1 MQTSLGYP
9 IQNGILNII
18 DAIQHDNYPITID
31 EYGYYMWVDI
41 PNGSKRAIY
50 GCDYGINKNA
60 IIHRVFDDKIIC
72 SKMLHQAGFKTPK
85 SFLFV
90 KSKSVYTN
98 EHNSIKSALDFAES
112 IGYPLIVKPTHGLK
126 GRGVVKIKN
135 KQILK
140 HYLEVF
146 NKEETGA
153 FNLILQEFINWKD
166 IRVIFLDG
174 NIESVYQ
181 RIAAYIIGDGKQTIQ
196 ELISEKDVKVDR
208 EVVSNYLTHEKMTLE
223 TVLKE
228 GERVQY
234 VVTANVS
241 TGWEVEAYP
250 WDTQDLEF
258 LRKIAQST
266 GARYFGA
273 DILTDGKLADWVILE
288 LNKMPG
294 CVGAE
299 RLEPGFAKRLGAKIW
314 EVIKKDEEI

>member
-1 MQTSLGYP
+1 MQTGLGYP
-9 IQNGILNII
+9 IQNGLLNII
-18 DAIQHDNYPITID
+18 DAVQQDNYPITID
-31 EYGYYMWVDI
+31 EYGYYMRIDM

-60 IIHRVFDDKIIC
+60 VIHRVFDDKIIC
-72 SKMLHQAGFKTPK
+72 SKMLHQAGFKTPR

-90 KSKSVYTN
+90 KSISAYNNNHNNIKAAEEFATSVG
-98 EHNSIKSALDFAES
+98 F
-112 IGYPLIVKPTHGLK
+112 PLIVKPTHGLK
-126 GRGVVKIKN
+126 WKWVVKIKN
-135 KQILK
+135 KQMLTQYLK
-140 HYLEVF
+140 SF
-146 NKEETGA
+146 NQDEKWP
-153 FNLILQEFINWKD
+153 FNLIIQEFISWKD

-181 RIAAYIIGDGKQTIQ
+181 RIAAYIVGNGKQTIQ

-208 EVVSNYLTHEKMTLE
+208 EVVSKHLSNEKMSLE